1 MLDVLTKELE
11 ELRNQHAAMA
21 RERDDA
27 AEKHAAVLQERDAA
41 ARARDEMLEQ
51 MDAMGRECD
60 AAVQALEA
68 TRQELSDA
76 AARGQDAVVALQRV
90 RKERDELRVRNAA
103 LAKDVHDA
111 RALCKAFSRER
122 AAACKMRDEGA
133 KECDDALAL
142 VRQREREIVA
152 LRQQRDTANSC
163 LVTLTRERAVA
174 VQRAAE
180 HLATIQKLEARL
192 AKEHCGKSDHAQLET
207 DMHTLRQERDDAREA
222 AQRFERHM
230 EQRSSSWKVREAHI
244 SRCKALESKV
254 VALNAE
260 LDSVSEAKHDAV
272 KSAQERM
279 LQAQVIVELRAQVA
293 ARDME
298 ITKRKSSLDNL
309 SADSAA
315 KLFAMVSPPFCLDFT

>member
-1 MLDVLTKELE
+1 MRNNMLDVLTKELE

-122 AAACKMRDEGA
+122 AAACKMRVFARRGGQG
-133 KECDDALAL
+133 
-142 VRQREREIVA
+142 VR
-152 LRQQRDTANSC
+152 
-163 LVTLTRERAVA
+163 
-174 VQRAAE
+174 
-180 HLATIQKLEARL
+180 
-192 AKEHCGKSDHAQLET
+192 
-207 DMHTLRQERDDAREA
+207 
-222 AQRFERHM
+222 
-230 EQRSSSWKVREAHI
+230 
-244 SRCKALESKV
+244 
-254 VALNAE
+254 
-260 LDSVSEAKHDAV
+260 
-272 KSAQERM
+272 
-279 LQAQVIVELRAQVA
+279 
-293 ARDME
+293 
-298 ITKRKSSLDNL
+298 
-309 SADSAA
+309 
-315 KLFAMVSPPFCLDFT
+315 